1 MLAQPIAMSRPHEIR
16 IALERDYRLALGEY
30 ERAEMPTETIVGL
43 KALAEADRR
52 IQARKK
58 VLKEK
63 MKRLDY
69 LLRLQVDPEWTPHH
83 LTPLYPRKTRR
94 KGVIAK
100 AAYQTLRRRNESMTT
115 REISKAIAS
124 EMEVDDSDNGAMGK
138 LDSAVRTSMKERVG
152 DGFVVEIEGRP
163 TRWQVVSR
171 PKWVPTPSP
180 YASASAPLARAVCS
194 TRAHVRAAPASSRQ
208 VRHQG

>member
-1 MLAQPIAMSRPHEIR
+1 MSSLHEIR

-52 IQARKK
+52 IQARKR
-58 VLKEK
+58 VLREK
-63 MKRLDY
+63 MERLDY

-83 LTPLYPRKTRR
+83 LTPLHPRKTRR

-100 AAYQTLRRRNESMTT
+100 AAYQTLRRRNEPMTT

-124 EMEVDDSDNGAMGK
+124 EMEVDVSDNGAMGK
-138 LDSAVRTSMKERVG
+138 LDSAVRTSMKERVS
-152 DGFVVEIEGRP
+152 DGVVVEIEGRP

-171 PKWVPTPSP
+171 SKWAPTPSP
-180 YASASAPLARAVCS
+180 YASASAPLVRAGGLGRV
-194 TRAHVRAAPASSRQ
+194 HVRAAPASSRQ
-208 VRHQG
+208 VLHQG

>member
-1 MLAQPIAMSRPHEIR
+1 MSRPNEIR
-16 IALERDYRLALGEY
+16 VKLERDYRLALGEY
-30 ERAEMPTETIVGL
+30 ERAEEPAERTVGL
-43 KALAEADRR
+43 KAHAEADRR
-52 IQARKK
+52 IQARKR
-58 VLKEK
+58 VLREK
-63 MKRLDY
+63 MERLDY
-69 LLRLQVDPEWTPHH
+69 LLRLHVDPEWTPHH

-100 AAYQTLRRRNESMTT
+100 AAYQTLRCRNEAMTT

-124 EMEVDDSDNGAMGK
+124 EMEVNVNDNGAMGK
-138 LDSAVRTSMKERVG
+138 LDNAVRTSMKERVG

-163 TRWQVVSR
+163 TRWQAVNR
-171 PKWVPTPSP
+171 PKWAPTPSP

-208 VRHQG
+208 VPRQG

>member
-1 MLAQPIAMSRPHEIR
+1 MPRRNEIR

-83 LTPLYPRKTRR
+83 LTPLHPRKTRR
-94 KGVIAK
+94 KGAIAK
-100 AAYQTLRRRNESMTT
+100 AAYQTLRRSEEPMTT
-115 REISKAIAS
+115 REISKVIADAL
-124 EMEVDDSDNGAMGK
+124 EIDTSDQRAVNQ
-138 LDSAVRTSMKERVG
+138 LDNAVRTSMKERII
-152 DGFVVEIEGRP
+152 DGVVVEMEGRP

-171 PKWVPTPSP
+171 PKWVPTPSL